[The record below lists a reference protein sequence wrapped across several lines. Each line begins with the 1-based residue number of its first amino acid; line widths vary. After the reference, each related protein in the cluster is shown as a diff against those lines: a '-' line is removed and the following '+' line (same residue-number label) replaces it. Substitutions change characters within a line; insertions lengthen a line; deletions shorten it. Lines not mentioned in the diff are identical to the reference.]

1 MKMNVNIREYHAND
15 IRKMTEIWNQVVL
28 EGNTF
33 PQLECL
39 TEENCAEFFAS
50 QSFCGVA
57 QEEKS
62 GEIFGLYILHPN
74 NVGRCG
80 HIANASFAVDKKLRG
95 HHIGELLVRHCLET
109 AKAIG
114 FRILQFNAVV
124 ESNVS
129 AHKLYSKLGF
139 VKIGTV
145 PGGFFQ
151 SDGQYEN
158 IVLYYHTL

>member
-1 MKMNVNIREYHAND
+1 MNVNIREYHAND

-28 EGNTF
+28 EGNAF

-109 AKAIG
+109 AKAIFLACEKRKESLG
-114 FRILQFNAVV
+114 PFIKEIDPEHVDAAPEDV
-124 ESNVS
+124 EIYG
-129 AHKLYSKLGF
+129 LYK
-139 VKIGTV
+139 K
-145 PGGFFQ
+145 
-151 SDGQYEN
+151 DGKYDFH
-158 IVLYYHTL
+158 IIKADL